1 MSVPGTHGT
10 QGTQGTPGPGVTGLS
25 FAGPGFTGPA

>member
-1 MSVPGTHGT
+1 MSVPGT